1 MAHWQVEMDGTYLLR
16 NAWSAPRAGADDARA
31 LHLHRRN
38 GQVGQKGR
46 IGVPITCLARR
57 VFQLPGEQGTC
68 SGPSALELPDR
79 PCFPCFPLQVAA
91 PCEGARRLRS
101 DKSFC
106 TSEPR
111 LLFVFFFPPPL
122 GRATMASSVRS
133 VDPVPLEDRR
143 NSFRSRSPSRSRSP
157 TPRSDYSRSPSM
169 DRRRYDDR
177 DSRGRSPPRNGRY
190 RSRSRGR
197 SFSRSVSRSRSRSRS
212 RSYSRGRSWSR
223 GRSRS
228 WSRTR
233 SATPPMRSTKASE
246 TPQSAC
252 LCVFVCGGPWLTGIA
267 M

>member
-1 MAHWQVEMDGTYLLR
+1 MFQSRAWRAASFNCPGSRGPAVDQARWSSQTGLAFLAFLCRWLLHARELVACAATNLFALLSHAFYL
-16 NAWSAPRAGADDARA
+16 
-31 LHLHRRN
+31 
-38 GQVGQKGR
+38 
-46 IGVPITCLARR
+46 
-57 VFQLPGEQGTC
+57 F
-68 SGPSALELPDR
+68 
-79 PCFPCFPLQVAA
+79 
-91 PCEGARRLRS
+91 
-101 DKSFC
+101 
-106 TSEPR
+106 
-111 LLFVFFFPPPL
+111 FFFPPPL